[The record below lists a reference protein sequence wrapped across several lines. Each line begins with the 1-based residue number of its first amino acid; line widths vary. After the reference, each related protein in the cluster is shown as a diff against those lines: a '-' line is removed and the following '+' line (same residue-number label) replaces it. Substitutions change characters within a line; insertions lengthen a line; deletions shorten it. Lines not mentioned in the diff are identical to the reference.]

1 MQKMQRANTRA
12 SHRGKEPSAKA
23 DPVKIDELA
32 RQIEQRLTS
41 IRQHL
46 RKPLEAEFAR
56 GHLTGP
62 QRSVMSVVVAAHQPL
77 RIREVTAAVGLAQS
91 TVSGIVE
98 RLVKSGM
105 LVRTDDPAD
114 ARASCIAASP
124 AVRTFVE
131 KQMPQLKLSPL
142 LAALRRG
149 GRKDAESIAAAL
161 TRLDELL
168 AKQQS

>member
-1 MQKMQRANTRA
+1 MQKANRGNSGRGRERSPRADT
-12 SHRGKEPSAKA
+12 
-23 DPVKIDELA
+23 VKIEDLA
-32 RQIEQRLTS
+32 RRIEQRLTS

-62 QRSVMSVVVAAHQPL
+62 QRSVMSVVVTSREPL

-98 RLVKSGM
+98 RLVQAGM
-105 LVRTDDPAD
+105 LVRSDDPSD
-114 ARASCIAASP
+114 ARASRLAPSP
-124 AVRTFVE
+124 RVRTFLE
-131 KQMPQLKLSPL
+131 KRMPQLKLSPL
-142 LAALRRG
+142 LVALRAG
-149 GRKDAESIAAAL
+149 GKRDAEAILAAI

-168 AKQQS
+168 AANQS

>member
-1 MQKMQRANTRA
+1 VQKANRGN
-12 SHRGKEPSAKA
+12 SGRGKERSLRA
-23 DPVKIDELA
+23 DTVKIEDLA
-32 RQIEQRLTS
+32 RQVEQRLTS

-62 QRSVMSVVVAAHQPL
+62 QRSVMSVVVSSREPL

-98 RLVKSGM
+98 RLVQAGL
-105 LVRTDDPAD
+105 LVRLDDPSD
-114 ARASCIAASP
+114 ARASCLAPSP
-124 AVRTFVE
+124 PVRTFLE
-131 KQMPQLKLSPL
+131 KRMPRFKLSPL
-142 LAALRRG
+142 LVALRAG
-149 GRKDAESIAAAL
+149 GKRDAEAILAAI

-168 AKQQS
+168 AANQS

>member
-1 MQKMQRANTRA
+1 MQKANRGN
-12 SHRGKEPSAKA
+12 SGRGKERSPHA
-23 DPVKIDELA
+23 DTVKIEDLA

-62 QRSVMSVVVAAHQPL
+62 QRSVMSVVVTSREPL
-77 RIREVTAAVGLAQS
+77 RIREVTAEVGLAQS

-98 RLVKSGM
+98 RLVRAGM
-105 LVRTDDPAD
+105 LVRLDDPSD
-114 ARASCIAASP
+114 ARASRLAPSP
-124 AVRTFVE
+124 RVSTFLE
-131 KQMPQLKLSPL
+131 KRMPQLRLSPL
-142 LAALRRG
+142 LVALRAG
-149 GRKDAESIAAAL
+149 GKRDAEEILAAI

-168 AKQQS
+168 AANQS

>member
-1 MQKMQRANTRA
+1 VQKQNAGSRR
-12 SHRGKEPSAKA
+12 RGEERNEKVDA
-23 DPVKIDELA
+23 VKLDQLA

-56 GHLTGP
+56 GRLTGP
-62 QRSVMSVVVAAHQPL
+62 QRSVMSVVVAAPEPL

-98 RLVKSGM
+98 RLVQRGM
-105 LVRTDDPAD
+105 LVRMDDPTD
-114 ARASCIAASP
+114 ARASRIAASR
-124 AVRTFVE
+124 AVRSFMQ

-142 LAALRRG
+142 LIALRAG
-149 GRKDAESIAAAL
+149 GREDAESIHAAL
-161 TRLDELL
+161 ARLDELL
-168 AKQQS
+168 AKKQA

>member
-1 MQKMQRANTRA
+1 VRKPNRG
-12 SHRGKEPSAKA
+12 SSGRGKERSPQA
-23 DPVKIDELA
+23 DTVKIEDLA

-46 RKPLEAEFAR
+46 RKPLEAEFAC

-62 QRSVMSVVVAAHQPL
+62 QRSVMAVVVTSRDPL

-98 RLVKSGM
+98 RLVQAGM
-105 LVRTDDPAD
+105 LVRLDDQSD
-114 ARASCIAASP
+114 ARASRLAPSP
-124 AVRTFVE
+124 RVRTFLE
-131 KQMPQLKLSPL
+131 KKMPQLTLSPL
-142 LAALRRG
+142 LAALRAG
-149 GRKDAESIAAAL
+149 GKGDAEEILAAI

-168 AKQQS
+168 ATNQS

>member
-1 MQKMQRANTRA
+1 MQRSKAGTGR
-12 SHRGKEPSAKA
+12 RGKEHAKA
-23 DPVKIDELA
+23 DAGTIETLA

-56 GHLTGP
+56 GELTGP
-62 QRSVMSVVVAAHQPL
+62 QRSVMSVVVAAAEPL

-98 RLVKSGM
+98 RLIRNGM
-105 LVRTDDPAD
+105 LLRTDDPSD
-114 ARASCIAASP
+114 ARASRVAASP
-124 AVRTFVE
+124 AVRNFLE
-131 KQMPQLKLSPL
+131 KQMPQIKLSPL
-142 LAALRRG
+142 LAALRSG
-149 GRKDAESIAAAL
+149 GRKDAESIATAL

-168 AKQQS
+168 AKKQA

>member
-1 MQKMQRANTRA
+1 VQRRKTAGNSRRKEQNSKANSIRIE
-12 SHRGKEPSAKA
+12 G
-23 DPVKIDELA
+23 LA

-62 QRSVMSVVVAAHQPL
+62 QRSVMSVVVASREPL

-98 RLVKSGM
+98 RLVQAGM
-105 LVRTDDPAD
+105 LVRLEDPSD
-114 ARASCIAASP
+114 ARASRLAPSP
-124 AVRTFVE
+124 PVRTFLE

-142 LAALRRG
+142 LAALRAG
-149 GRKDAESIAAAL
+149 DNKDAEEILAAI

-168 AKQQS
+168 ALNQS

>member
-1 MQKMQRANTRA
+1 MQRSKAGTGR
-12 SHRGKEPSAKA
+12 RGKEHAKA
-23 DPVKIDELA
+23 DAGTIETLA

-56 GHLTGP
+56 GELTG
-62 QRSVMSVVVAAHQPL
+62 AEPL

-98 RLVKSGM
+98 RLIRNGM
-105 LVRTDDPAD
+105 LLRTDDPSD
-114 ARASCIAASP
+114 ARASRVAASP
-124 AVRTFVE
+124 AVRNFLE
-131 KQMPQLKLSPL
+131 KQMPQIKLSPL
-142 LAALRRG
+142 LAALRSG
-149 GRKDAESIAAAL
+149 GRKDAESIATAL

-168 AKQQS
+168 AKKQA

>member
-1 MQKMQRANTRA
+1 VQKAN
-12 SHRGKEPSAKA
+12 RGNSGRGRERSPQA
-23 DPVKIDELA
+23 DTVKIEDLA
-32 RQIEQRLTS
+32 RQVEQRLTS

-62 QRSVMSVVVAAHQPL
+62 QRSVMSVVVTSREPL

-98 RLVKSGM
+98 RLVQAGM
-105 LVRTDDPAD
+105 LVRLDDPSD
-114 ARASCIAASP
+114 ARASRLAASP
-124 AVRTFVE
+124 AVGTFLE
-131 KQMPQLKLSPL
+131 KRMPQLTLSPL
-142 LAALRRG
+142 LVALRVG
-149 GRKDAESIAAAL
+149 GKRDAEEILAAI

-168 AKQQS
+168 TGNQS

>member
-1 MQKMQRANTRA
+1 VQKANRGNSGLGRERSLRADT
-12 SHRGKEPSAKA
+12 
-23 DPVKIDELA
+23 VKIEDLA

-62 QRSVMSVVVAAHQPL
+62 QRSVMSVVVSSRELL

-98 RLVKSGM
+98 RLVQAGM
-105 LVRTDDPAD
+105 LVRLDDPSD
-114 ARASCIAASP
+114 ARASRLAPSP
-124 AVRTFVE
+124 RVRTFLE
-131 KQMPQLKLSPL
+131 KRMPQLRLSPL
-142 LAALRRG
+142 LVALRAG
-149 GRKDAESIAAAL
+149 GKRDAEEIFAAIK
-161 TRLDELL
+161 RLDELL
-168 AKQQS
+168 GANRS

>member
-1 MQKMQRANTRA
+1 VQKANRGNRGRGRERSLRADT
-12 SHRGKEPSAKA
+12 
-23 DPVKIDELA
+23 VKIEDLA

-62 QRSVMSVVVAAHQPL
+62 QRSVMSVVVSSREPL

-98 RLVKSGM
+98 RLVQAGL
-105 LVRTDDPAD
+105 LVRLDDPSD
-114 ARASCIAASP
+114 ARASRLAPSP
-124 AVRTFVE
+124 PVRTFLE
-131 KQMPQLKLSPL
+131 KQMPRLKLSPL
-142 LAALRRG
+142 LVALRAG
-149 GRKDAESIAAAL
+149 GKRDAEAILAAI

-168 AKQQS
+168 AANQS

>member
-1 MQKMQRANTRA
+1 MQRSKAA
-12 SHRGKEPSAKA
+12 SSRGKEHAQA
-23 DPVKIDELA
+23 DTATIEDLA

-62 QRSVMSVVVAAHQPL
+62 QRSVMSVIVAASEPM

-91 TVSGIVE
+91 TVSGIVD
-98 RLVKSGM
+98 RLVQAGM
-105 LVRTDDPAD
+105 LVRRDDPKD
-114 ARASCIAASP
+114 ARASRIVASP
-124 AVRTFVE
+124 AVRTFME
-131 KQMPQLKLSPL
+131 KKVPQLTLSPL

-149 GRKDAESIAAAL
+149 GRKDAETILDAI
-161 TRLDELL
+161 TRLDTLL
-168 AKQQS
+168 AKRQS